1 MMSFSVSPMSW
12 DVTYQGDEGSVLV
25 TKVSKIN
32 GRVWINFQD
41 EELVFED
48 VEEFTNLM
56 DCLSVIVKAAF
67 KIKEN

>member
-1 MMSFSVSPMSW
+1 MSFSVSPMSW
-12 DVTYQGDEGSVLV
+12 DVTYQEDGASVLV
-25 TKVSKIN
+25 AKVSKIN

-41 EELVFED
+41 EELVFEAE
-48 VEEFTNLM
+48 EEFVNLM